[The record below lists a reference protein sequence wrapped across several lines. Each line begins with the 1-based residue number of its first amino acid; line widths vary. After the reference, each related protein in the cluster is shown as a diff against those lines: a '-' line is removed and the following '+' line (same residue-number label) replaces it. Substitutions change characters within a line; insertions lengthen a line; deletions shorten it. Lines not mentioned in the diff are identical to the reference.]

1 MYNRR
6 NDSRMGDEVFAMGA
20 ILAPFAWKIV
30 KHGQEKA
37 TAKKQAF
44 EALPKE
50 MQQQIKYKRC
60 VRGEKIASYLLI
72 AFAGLEVF
80 ATLAGHFSVA
90 DVLSFIPVIFAYF
103 MMKAGKKKYEVN
115 NQTAFD

>member
-20 ILAPFAWKIV
+20 LLAPFAWKIV
-30 KHGQEKA
+30 KHGQDKA
-37 TAKKQAF
+37 NAKKQAF

-60 VRGEKIASYLLI
+60 VRGEKIAKYLLI
-72 AFAGLEVF
+72 AFAGMEVF
-80 ATLAGHFSVA
+80 ATVAGHFSTA
-90 DVLSFIPVIFAYF
+90 DIMSFIPVIVAYF
-103 MMKAGKKKYEVN
+103 MSKAGKKKYEAN